1 MIEGMENQC
10 LGTNT
15 KAQEILKAQ
24 IGEFFPALDAAAEV
38 SDEIINKYYDWVFP
52 YIWTEDGGQERRW
65 GSAVRSLCRRH
76 AKLAELEEYFAA
88 NDTDATQKEEYS
100 GTDSVTRTG
109 NDSVKNSGT
118 DSVQRTGNDTV
129 KNSGTDSVN
138 FKDGRTQVT
147 NVKFRGVAGGTSSEN
162 LADRTEV
169 GFDPEKNSTDTLTEY
184 GRTETTEHNTT
195 DRTTFGRQTTTTRND
210 TDKTSYGKKR
220 TWTDGRTW
228 TQVLADVWA
237 ATSPV
242 YDFVNAF
249 AQVLLSPDTVCVIWE
264 PTMSMTADAEKLAPG
279 SQPTASIVNVGTA
292 THPRWELHLGLVTG
306 DTGATPDITMTATVD
321 GTTGTPSVQVT
332 EGGTPEAPTFDFAFT
347 GLKGE
352 TGDTGATPD
361 ITMTATVDG
370 TTGTPAVQ
378 VTEGGTPEAP
388 TFNLA
393 FSGLKGETGATGAT
407 GATGSTGAT
416 GATPDITVT
425 ATVDDTTGTPA
436 VQVTEGGTPEAPTFN
451 IAFSGLKGETGAQGA
466 TGETGATGAT
476 PDISITATVDESTGT
491 PSVQVTEGGTPEA
504 PAYNFAFSGLKGE
517 SAGGGGTKYR
527 HCISFNVDD
536 IKGAETGNGNFSFVF
551 DAYLSTSTPLTPDTI
566 FDALAGMA
574 FLGVGFGMPI
584 GVSFQN
590 KYSMHKVS
598 FTADSVSAYWFS
610 SRMAAGGNEAVD
622 FGTASSF
629 TYSKEN
635 ANFYGLED
643 NVQEMP

>member
-10 LGTNT
+10 LGTNA

-65 GSAVRSLCRRH
+65 ASAVRSLCRRH

-109 NDSVKNSGT
+109 NDTVKNSGT

-169 GFDPEKNSTDTLTEY
+169 GCETGKDSTDTLTAY

-195 DRTTFGRQTTTTRND
+195 DRTTFGRQTTTTRDD

-279 SQPTASIVNVGTA
+279 SQPTATITNVGTA

-306 DTGATPDITMTATVD
+306 DTGATPDITMTASVD
-321 GTTGTPSVQVT
+321 GTTGTPAVQVT
-332 EGGTPEAPTFDFAFT
+332 EGGTPEAPTFNFAFS

-352 TGDTGATPD
+352 TGATGETGAQGPQGPQGEQGPQGPQGPQGETGEQGPQGIPGDVGQEGPQGPQGEPGETPD
-361 ITMTATVDG
+361 ITITATVDN

-393 FSGLKGETGATGAT
+393 FSGLKGETGG
-407 GATGSTGAT
+407 GSSGKRY
-416 GATPDITVT
+416 
-425 ATVDDTTGTPA
+425 
-436 VQVTEGGTPEAPTFN
+436 QHN
-451 IAFSGLKGETGAQGA
+451 IALALDGVTSDGRVNFLTASFVLQSDDADEITKSNIQEKLLGQRLPLMMGLAWSDGD
-466 TGETGATGAT
+466 
-476 PDISITATVDESTGT
+476 PIS
-491 PSVQVTEGGTPEA
+491 
-504 PAYNFAFSGLKGE
+504 
-517 SAGGGGTKYR
+517 
-527 HCISFNVDD
+527 
-536 IKGAETGNGNFSFVF
+536 NFSPATAIKFDEDKIRFIYAFV
-551 DAYLSTSTPLTPDTI
+551 SSNNN
-566 FDALAGMA
+566 AL
-574 FLGVGFGMPI
+574 F
-584 GVSFQN
+584 
-590 KYSMHKVS
+590 
-598 FTADSVSAYWFS
+598 
-610 SRMAAGGNEAVD
+610 
-622 FGTASSF
+622 
-629 TYSKEN
+629 
-635 ANFYGLED
+635 LED
-643 NVQEMP
+643 MEYSSVDNIIDIVADTGV

>member
-1 MIEGMENQC
+1 MIEGMEKQC
-10 LGTNT
+10 LGTNA

-24 IGEFFPALDAAAEV
+24 ISEFFPALDAAAEV

-52 YIWTEDGGQERRW
+52 YIWTDDGGQERRW
-65 GSAVRSLCRRH
+65 ASAVRSLCRRH
-76 AKLAELEEYFAA
+76 TKLVELEEYFSA
-88 NDTDATQKEEYS
+88 NDTDATQNEEYS
-100 GTDSVTRTG
+100 GTDSVKRTG
-109 NDSVKNSGT
+109 D
-118 DSVQRTGNDTV
+118 DTV

-138 FKDGRTQVT
+138 FKDGRAQVT
-147 NVKFRGVAGGTSSEN
+147 DVKFRGVASGTSSEN

-169 GFDPEKNSTDTLTEY
+169 GFEEGKNSTDTLTEY
-184 GRTETTEHNTT
+184 GRKETTEHNTT
-195 DRTTFGRQTTTTRND
+195 DSTTFGRQTITTRKNTDD
-210 TDKTSYGKKR
+210 TIYGKKR

-249 AQVLLSPDTVCVIWE
+249 AQILLSPDTVCVIWE

-279 SQPTASIVNVGTA
+279 SQPTATIINVGTA

-306 DTGATPDITMTATVD
+306 DTGATPEITVTASVDDNVGTPEVTV
-321 GTTGTPSVQVT
+321 TQTGTP
-332 EGGTPEAPTFDFAFT
+332 EHPDIDFAFKNM
-347 GLKGE
+347 KGE
-352 TGDTGATPD
+352 TGATGATPD
-361 ITMTATVDG
+361 ITMTATVDDTTGTQSVHVDKGGTPEAPTFNLAFSGLKGETGAQGPQGETGAQGPQGVPGDVGQEGPQGPQGVPGPAGADGGTPDITVTATVDG
-370 TTGTPAVQ
+370 TTGKPAVQ

-393 FSGLKGETGATGAT
+393 FSGLKGE
-407 GATGSTGAT
+407 
-416 GATPDITVT
+416 
-425 ATVDDTTGTPA
+425 
-436 VQVTEGGTPEAPTFN
+436 
-451 IAFSGLKGETGAQGA
+451 
-466 TGETGATGAT
+466 
-476 PDISITATVDESTGT
+476 
-491 PSVQVTEGGTPEA
+491 
-504 PAYNFAFSGLKGE
+504 
-517 SAGGGGTKYR
+517 SAGTGGTKYR

-566 FDALAGMA
+566 FGALAGMA

-584 GVSFQN
+584 GVSVQN

-610 SRMAAGGNEAVD
+610 SRMAAGSNEAVD
-622 FGTASSF
+622 FGTASYF

-635 ANFYGLED
+635 ATFYTFED

>member
-1 MIEGMENQC
+1 M
-10 LGTNT
+10 
-15 KAQEILKAQ
+15 
-24 IGEFFPALDAAAEV
+24 
-38 SDEIINKYYDWVFP
+38 
-52 YIWTEDGGQERRW
+52 
-65 GSAVRSLCRRH
+65 RSLCRRH

-88 NDTDATQKEEYS
+88 NDTDATQNEEYS
-100 GTDSVTRTG
+100 GTDSVKRTG
-109 NDSVKNSGT
+109 DDTVKNSGM
-118 DSVQRTGNDTV
+118 DSVKRTGDDTV
-129 KNSGTDSVN
+129 KNSGTDRVN

-195 DRTTFGRQTTTTRND
+195 DSTTFGRQTTTTRKSTDD
-210 TDKTSYGKKR
+210 TIYGKKR
-220 TWTDGRTW
+220 KWTDGRTW

-249 AQVLLSPDTVCVIWE
+249 AQILLSPDTVCVIWE

-332 EGGTPEAPTFDFAFT
+332 EGGTTEAPTFDF
-347 GLKGE
+347 
-352 TGDTGATPD
+352 
-361 ITMTATVDG
+361 
-370 TTGTPAVQ
+370 
-378 VTEGGTPEAP
+378 
-388 TFNLA
+388 A

-407 GATGSTGAT
+407 GATGST

-451 IAFSGLKGETGAQGA
+451 IAFSGLKGESAAQG
-466 TGETGATGAT
+466 G
-476 PDISITATVDESTGT
+476 
-491 PSVQVTEGGTPEA
+491 
-504 PAYNFAFSGLKGE
+504 KR
-517 SAGGGGTKYR
+517 YR

-584 GVSFQN
+584 GVSVQK

-610 SRMAAGGNEAVD
+610 SRMAAERNEAVD
-622 FGTASSF
+622 FGTASYF

-635 ANFYGLED
+635 ANFDGFED